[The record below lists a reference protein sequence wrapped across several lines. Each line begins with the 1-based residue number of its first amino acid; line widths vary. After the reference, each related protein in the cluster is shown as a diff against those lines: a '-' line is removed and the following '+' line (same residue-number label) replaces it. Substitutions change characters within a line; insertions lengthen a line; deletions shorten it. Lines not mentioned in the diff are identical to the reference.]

1 MTPDG
6 PPPVSILHRGP
17 DGRIARRRVVPVAL
31 AYGPGE
37 GDPTAAYR
45 LRAVDLEDG
54 RTREFALIDVF
65 GWDEEG
71 GVDEVDG
78 SGAYPPWVVLVP
90 KESRAP
96 DAVPAGG
103 AGDRVAAEGR
113 MVRRAD
119 SRAERIRLAARR
131 RAGG

>member
-1 MTPDG
+1 MKVV
-6 PPPVSILHRGP
+6 PVSILHRGP
-17 DGRIARRRVVPVAL
+17 DGVIARRVILPTGEMRH
-31 AYGPGE
+31 GPGDD
-37 GDPTAAYR
+37 GDEAFWRIVAFDE
-45 LRAVDLEDG
+45 AGDL
-54 RTREFALIDVF
+54 REFALIDVF